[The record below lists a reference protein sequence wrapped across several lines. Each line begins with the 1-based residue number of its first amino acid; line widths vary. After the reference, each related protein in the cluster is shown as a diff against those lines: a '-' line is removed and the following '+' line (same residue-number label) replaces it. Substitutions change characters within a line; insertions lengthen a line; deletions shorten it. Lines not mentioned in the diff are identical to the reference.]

1 MKTLW
6 FYTITLLSLLLVGC
20 NNGDDG
26 FLDIPSGWAHNA
38 ASLVVTPKNGSVPIG
53 LTQQMHADAVLQNN
67 VVVDVTTNEALTW
80 TSSDAAIAT
89 IDDNGLVKGMAT
101 GTVTITAEGVNNDG
115 SVVKDTATVTVT
127 NAVVQAL
134 QVTPANETTP
144 IGLTKAFT
152 ATAIFSDKST
162 MDVTNDPA
170 ISWSSSDISIA
181 SIIMGQSSGNGVA
194 KGEKPGTV
202 TITAKGAT
210 GGTTFQGTATLTVTD
225 AVVTELQVTPTTE
238 TTPVGLTK
246 AFTAIAVLSDD
257 RTMDVTNDPAISW
270 LSNDSSIASI
280 ITGQSNGNGVAKGEK
295 PGIVTVTAKG
305 AVGGTT
311 FEGSATLTVTDAVVT
326 ALQVTPTTETTPVG
340 LTKAF
345 TAIAVLSDDR
355 TMDVTNDP
363 AISWTS
369 DNPSIATITSGQA
382 TGNGIATGET
392 IGEASIKATGF
403 VNGQTFEGSATL
415 TVTDA
420 VVTVLQVTPTT
431 ETTPVGLTKA
441 FTAIAVLSDDRTID
455 VTNDP
460 AISWTS
466 DNPSI
471 ATITSGQATSNG
483 IATGETIG
491 EASIKATGFVNGQTF
506 EGSATLT
513 VTDAVVTMLQ
523 VTPPIATTPVGLTK
537 GFTATAVLSD
547 DRTIDVTNDPAIS
560 WVSDTPSIATIT
572 SGQATGNGIATG
584 DNIGEASIK
593 ATGFVNGQ
601 TFEGYATLT
610 VTDAVVTALQV
621 TPPIATTP
629 VGLTKGF
636 TATAVLSDD
645 RTIDVTNNPAISWV
659 SDTPS
664 IATITSGQATGNGI
678 ATGEN
683 IGEASIKATGFVN
696 GQTFE
701 SSATLTVTD
710 AIITSL
716 VVTPAS
722 ETIAKGLEQQ
732 FIATAYLSNGHTS
745 DVTSDPNINWKTD
758 DIAVTV
764 NSTGLAKGEAIG
776 SANVIA
782 SFITPED
789 LTVQDSGV
797 LNVTNAEVVSLQ
809 IIPPIDTTPIGL
821 DKQFTATAIMTD
833 GSNIP
838 VTNNSAINW
847 TSSDTS
853 VATITSGLASGN
865 GLAHGVSKGI
875 VTVHAV
881 GFVDG
886 TRFEGTAQLE
896 VTDAVPVNLT
906 ITPVNPSIAKGTEQ
920 QFEAEV
926 ALSSGLNLVVTE
938 VADWSSSDTNVATI
952 TSSQT
957 SGNGVSYG
965 VDVGTANISSSFSL
979 NGVTVSN
986 TAQLSVIPATIV
998 SVEVTPSGPYV
1009 PKGATQQFVAKAIMT
1024 DDSEQDITAST
1035 LTSWR
1040 TDNASIATVNELGL
1054 VQTLEQG
1061 VTLVQATYDGFT
1073 GETIIIVTDPV
1084 LDSITVTPNPIIVGI
1099 GFEGS
1104 GYLTAIGHFSDGG
1117 TTDLTDVVDWSGQD
1131 TAIAVV
1137 GSGGLVIGS
1146 SLGSTTTQASTTNS
1160 IGDTITSEPSTIDV
1174 KTLVS
1179 ITVSPSDVSI
1189 GIGESQQ
1196 LTVTGYFSDST
1207 EGDISEVVTWNVTD
1221 PTIAVI
1227 SEGAGGSLVSG
1238 GTAGYGVTTA
1248 VAMSQGISSN
1258 TVNIS
1263 AINTLAGP
1271 VIDVFDVTN
1280 GDGTGQLYVNSP
1292 SVAYLDSIGGSDSSD
1307 VFAETTPVGDFY
1319 LYTWEQANILCDTY
1333 NAQGL
1338 AGRTNWRLPESIE
1351 LEELQSTYSNL
1362 YDVRG
1367 WPVNSFYW
1375 SNTLVGSGPNHF
1387 LVSLK
1392 LDSTT
1397 GNNFTAYYA
1406 SCTSEP

>member
-986 TAQLSVIPATIV
+986 TAQLSVTPATIV

>member
-1 MKTLW
+1 
-6 FYTITLLSLLLVGC
+6 
-20 NNGDDG
+20 
-26 FLDIPSGWAHNA
+26 
-38 ASLVVTPKNGSVPIG
+38 
-53 LTQQMHADAVLQNN
+53 
-67 VVVDVTTNEALTW
+67 
-80 TSSDAAIAT
+80 
-89 IDDNGLVKGMAT
+89 
-101 GTVTITAEGVNNDG
+101 
-115 SVVKDTATVTVT
+115 
-127 NAVVQAL
+127 
-134 QVTPANETTP
+134 
-144 IGLTKAFT
+144 
-152 ATAIFSDKST
+152 
-162 MDVTNDPA
+162 
-170 ISWSSSDISIA
+170 
-181 SIIMGQSSGNGVA
+181 
-194 KGEKPGTV
+194 
-202 TITAKGAT
+202 
-210 GGTTFQGTATLTVTD
+210 
-225 AVVTELQVTPTTE
+225 
-238 TTPVGLTK
+238 
-246 AFTAIAVLSDD
+246 AIAVLSDN
-257 RTMDVTNDPAISW
+257 RTV
-270 LSNDSSIASI
+270 
-280 ITGQSNGNGVAKGEK
+280 
-295 PGIVTVTAKG
+295 
-305 AVGGTT
+305 
-311 FEGSATLTVTDAVVT
+311 
-326 ALQVTPTTETTPVG
+326 
-340 LTKAF
+340 
-345 TAIAVLSDDR
+345 
-355 TMDVTNDP
+355 DVTNDP

-420 VVTVLQVTPTT
+420 
-431 ETTPVGLTKA
+431 
-441 FTAIAVLSDDRTID
+441 
-455 VTNDP
+455 
-460 AISWTS
+460 
-466 DNPSI
+466 
-471 ATITSGQATSNG
+471 
-483 IATGETIG
+483 
-491 EASIKATGFVNGQTF
+491 
-506 EGSATLT
+506 
-513 VTDAVVTMLQ
+513 
-523 VTPPIATTPVGLTK
+523 
-537 GFTATAVLSD
+537 
-547 DRTIDVTNDPAIS
+547 
-560 WVSDTPSIATIT
+560 
-572 SGQATGNGIATG
+572 
-584 DNIGEASIK
+584 
-593 ATGFVNGQ
+593 
-601 TFEGYATLT
+601 
-610 VTDAVVTALQV
+610 
-621 TPPIATTP
+621 
-629 VGLTKGF
+629 
-636 TATAVLSDD
+636 
-645 RTIDVTNNPAISWV
+645 
-659 SDTPS
+659 
-664 IATITSGQATGNGI
+664 
-678 ATGEN
+678 
-683 IGEASIKATGFVN
+683 
-696 GQTFE
+696 
-701 SSATLTVTD
+701 
-710 AIITSL
+710 IITSL
-716 VVTPAS
+716 VVTPAL

-732 FIATAYLSNGHTS
+732 FIATAYFSNGHTS

-838 VTNNSAINW
+838 VTNNSTINW

-926 ALSSGLNLVVTE
+926 VLSSGLNLMVTE
-938 VADWSSSDTNVATI
+938 VADWSSSDTNIATI

-986 TAQLSVIPATIV
+986 TAQLSVTPATIV

-1061 VTLVQATYDGFT
+1061 ITLVQATYGGFT

-1099 GFEGS
+1099 GSEGI

-1248 VAMSQGISSN
+1248 VAMSQGITSN

-1338 AGRTNWRLPESIE
+1338 AGRTNWRLPESSE
-1351 LEELQSTYSNL
+1351 LEELQSTYSDL

-1375 SNTLVGSGPNHF
+1375 SNTLVASGPNHF
-1387 LVSLK
+1387 LVSLRQ
-1392 LDSTT
+1392 DVTT

>member
-1 MKTLW
+1 
-6 FYTITLLSLLLVGC
+6 
-20 NNGDDG
+20 
-26 FLDIPSGWAHNA
+26 
-38 ASLVVTPKNGSVPIG
+38 
-53 LTQQMHADAVLQNN
+53 
-67 VVVDVTTNEALTW
+67 
-80 TSSDAAIAT
+80 
-89 IDDNGLVKGMAT
+89 
-101 GTVTITAEGVNNDG
+101 
-115 SVVKDTATVTVT
+115 
-127 NAVVQAL
+127 
-134 QVTPANETTP
+134 
-144 IGLTKAFT
+144 
-152 ATAIFSDKST
+152 
-162 MDVTNDPA
+162 
-170 ISWSSSDISIA
+170 
-181 SIIMGQSSGNGVA
+181 
-194 KGEKPGTV
+194 
-202 TITAKGAT
+202 
-210 GGTTFQGTATLTVTD
+210 
-225 AVVTELQVTPTTE
+225 
-238 TTPVGLTK
+238 
-246 AFTAIAVLSDD
+246 
-257 RTMDVTNDPAISW
+257 
-270 LSNDSSIASI
+270 
-280 ITGQSNGNGVAKGEK
+280 
-295 PGIVTVTAKG
+295 
-305 AVGGTT
+305 
-311 FEGSATLTVTDAVVT
+311 
-326 ALQVTPTTETTPVG
+326 
-340 LTKAF
+340 
-345 TAIAVLSDDR
+345 
-355 TMDVTNDP
+355 
-363 AISWTS
+363 
-369 DNPSIATITSGQA
+369 
-382 TGNGIATGET
+382 
-392 IGEASIKATGF
+392 IKATGF
-403 VNGQTFEGSATL
+403 VNGQTFEG
-415 TVTDA
+415 
-420 VVTVLQVTPTT
+420 
-431 ETTPVGLTKA
+431 
-441 FTAIAVLSDDRTID
+441 
-455 VTNDP
+455 
-460 AISWTS
+460 
-466 DNPSI
+466 
-471 ATITSGQATSNG
+471 
-483 IATGETIG
+483 
-491 EASIKATGFVNGQTF
+491 
-506 EGSATLT
+506 
-513 VTDAVVTMLQ
+513 
-523 VTPPIATTPVGLTK
+523 
-537 GFTATAVLSD
+537 
-547 DRTIDVTNDPAIS
+547 
-560 WVSDTPSIATIT
+560 
-572 SGQATGNGIATG
+572 
-584 DNIGEASIK
+584 
-593 ATGFVNGQ
+593 
-601 TFEGYATLT
+601 
-610 VTDAVVTALQV
+610 
-621 TPPIATTP
+621 
-629 VGLTKGF
+629 
-636 TATAVLSDD
+636 
-645 RTIDVTNNPAISWV
+645 
-659 SDTPS
+659 
-664 IATITSGQATGNGI
+664 
-678 ATGEN
+678 
-683 IGEASIKATGFVN
+683 
-696 GQTFE
+696 
-701 SSATLTVTD
+701 SATLTVTD

-853 VATITSGLASGN
+853 VATITSGLVSGN
-865 GLAHGVSKGI
+865 GLAHGVSKGT
-875 VTVHAV
+875 VTVYAV

-886 TRFEGTAQLE
+886 TRFEGSAQLE

-906 ITPVNPSIAKGTEQ
+906 ITPVDPSIAKGTEQ

-926 ALSSGLNLVVTE
+926 ALSSGINLTVTE

-986 TAQLSVIPATIV
+986 TTQLNVTPATIV
-998 SVEVTPSGPYV
+998 SVEVTPSGPSV

-1024 DDSEQDITAST
+1024 DESEQDITASA

-1099 GFEGS
+1099 GVEGI
-1104 GYLTAIGHFSDGG
+1104 GYLTAIGHYSDGG

-1131 TAIAVV
+1131 TAIAAV

-1160 IGDTITSEPSTIDV
+1160 IGGTITSEPSTIDV

-1221 PTIAVI
+1221 PNIAVI

-1238 GTAGYGVTTA
+1238 GTAAYGATTA
-1248 VAMSQGISSN
+1248 VAMSQGITSN

-1271 VIDVFDVTN
+1271 AIDVLDVTN
-1280 GDGTGQLYVNSP
+1280 GDGTGKLYVNSP

-1319 LYTWEQANILCDTY
+1319 VYTWEQANTLCDTY
-1333 NAQGL
+1333 NAQRL
-1338 AGRTNWRLPESIE
+1338 AGRTNWRLPEAS
-1351 LEELQSTYSNL
+1351 ELQELQGTYSNL
-1362 YDVRG
+1362 FNARG
-1367 WPVNSFYW
+1367 WPVNLLYW
-1375 SNTLVGSGPNHF
+1375 SNSLVGSGPNHY
-1387 LVSLK
+1387 LVSL
-1392 LDSTT
+1392 LLELTS

-1406 SCTSEP
+1406 SCTS

>member
-1 MKTLW
+1 M
-6 FYTITLLSLLLVGC
+6 
-20 NNGDDG
+20 
-26 FLDIPSGWAHNA
+26 
-38 ASLVVTPKNGSVPIG
+38 
-53 LTQQMHADAVLQNN
+53 
-67 VVVDVTTNEALTW
+67 
-80 TSSDAAIAT
+80 
-89 IDDNGLVKGMAT
+89 
-101 GTVTITAEGVNNDG
+101 
-115 SVVKDTATVTVT
+115 
-127 NAVVQAL
+127 
-134 QVTPANETTP
+134 
-144 IGLTKAFT
+144 
-152 ATAIFSDKST
+152 
-162 MDVTNDPA
+162 
-170 ISWSSSDISIA
+170 
-181 SIIMGQSSGNGVA
+181 
-194 KGEKPGTV
+194 
-202 TITAKGAT
+202 
-210 GGTTFQGTATLTVTD
+210 
-225 AVVTELQVTPTTE
+225 
-238 TTPVGLTK
+238 
-246 AFTAIAVLSDD
+246 
-257 RTMDVTNDPAISW
+257 
-270 LSNDSSIASI
+270 
-280 ITGQSNGNGVAKGEK
+280 AKGEK

-986 TAQLSVIPATIV
+986 TAQLSVTPATIV